1 MIIKVKQ
8 TTTTEKEIEINFP
21 YVTFDIT
28 EQKYFYNYEFNKCIQ
43 LSYQTG
49 SIIHTRYSNEGLT
62 FPQISKEIFYSS
74 FDSNLQFLLNIL
86 NK

>member
-21 YVTFDIT
+21 YVTFDVS
-28 EQKYFYNYEFNKCIQ
+28 EQKYFFNYEFNKCIT
-43 LSYQTG
+43 LSYQTS
-49 SIIHTRYSNEGLT
+49 SILHSRYSNEGLN
-62 FPQISKEIFYSS
+62 FPQITKELFYSS
-74 FDSNLQFLLNIL
+74 FDSNLQYLLNIL